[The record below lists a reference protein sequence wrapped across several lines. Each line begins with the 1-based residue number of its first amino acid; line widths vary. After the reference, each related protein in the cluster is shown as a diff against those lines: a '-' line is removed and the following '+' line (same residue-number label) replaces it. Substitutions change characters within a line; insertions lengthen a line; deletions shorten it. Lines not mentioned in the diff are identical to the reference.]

1 MTVTTAD
8 ARIEATTTPGPGR
21 RSPVARPL
29 RAVGRAEGVPSRP
42 PAPIPRTSTAR
53 PWDRLQF
60 AAQSTRVT
68 LDQDDAAAD
77 LAPVIPIIP
86 PLPSEDPAQWSG
98 SYVRAAV
105 EALAGTRPAPQ
116 LARWSTAELY
126 ESLSRRAGLAVRIS
140 GRPAVVR
147 QAVVRRVRLCRLSDT
162 TVEAAVVVHDG
173 ERVRCAA
180 VRVEAYRGRWRAT
193 ALQIG

>member
-1 MTVTTAD
+1 MTLTTAD
-8 ARIEATTTPGPGR
+8 ARTDADSP
-21 RSPVARPL
+21 RSPRPRALAARPL
-29 RAVGRAEGVPSRP
+29 HAVGSAEAVPTRP
-42 PAPIPRTSTAR
+42 PEPLPRTSTAR
-53 PWDRLQF
+53 PWDRLRF
-60 AAQSTRVT
+60 AAESSR
-68 LDQDDAAAD
+68 LASDPDDAAAD
-77 LAPVIPIIP
+77 LAPVIPIVP
-86 PLPSEDPAQWSG
+86 PLPAEDPAQWSG
-98 SYVRAAV
+98 SFVRAAV

-126 ESLSRRAGLAVRIS
+126 ESLSRRAGLAVRVS
-140 GRPAVVR
+140 GRPTIVR

-162 TVEAAVVVHDG
+162 VVEAAVVVHDG